1 MINKLSPLV
10 DSLSLKKGF
19 FTTKNRSLSHL
30 KDLTKELIVQCDPN
44 KEDGFTNEERVEKL
58 IALRDEAERL
68 SAKKPEA
75 KAVLGAVNELLS
87 DPVNLKVLTQM
98 EEKADMAAGLH
109 ENAEEKEAAKQKA
122 NGIGDDWG
130 VIEDERIT
138 DLRKDIQ
145 DITWGNETA
154 LAQADMTFNDTK
166 KGFEEKKAAAAA
178 AVSEIIAGKLY
189 EKALSDMPK
198 DAKKPEKGEIMG
210 YIWNKAADIRER
222 EDFKL
227 IMADVIDKQDLQRLQ
242 GKAVNGNALIDELSR
257 YTKIV
262 QQDQAN
268 KAKNEVNVNAER
280 VQQGFAMK
288 Q

>member
-68 SAKKPEA
+68 SAKKPE
-75 KAVLGAVNELLS
+75 
-87 DPVNLKVLTQM
+87 
-98 EEKADMAAGLH
+98 
-109 ENAEEKEAAKQKA
+109 
-122 NGIGDDWG
+122 
-130 VIEDERIT
+130 
-138 DLRKDIQ
+138 
-145 DITWGNETA
+145 
-154 LAQADMTFNDTK
+154 
-166 KGFEEKKAAAAA
+166 
-178 AVSEIIAGKLY
+178 
-189 EKALSDMPK
+189 
-198 DAKKPEKGEIMG
+198 
-210 YIWNKAADIRER
+210 
-222 EDFKL
+222 
-227 IMADVIDKQDLQRLQ
+227 

-280 VQQGFAMK
+280 VQQGFAM
-288 Q
+288 QQ